1 MNRRDELL
9 CFYTTVA
16 FKIIGFRAI
25 PELFRLR
32 ERGLILHLPV
42 DGKSALQF
50 IIDNETDG
58 HLAMLDNPVVNQ
70 LIEQK
75 WHAYGQVRILQLI
88 DFFLRIKV

>member
-1 MNRRDELL
+1 MPNIRHDFEQITMYIVYFSL
-9 CFYTTVA
+9 
-16 FKIIGFRAI
+16 
-25 PELFRLR
+25 
-32 ERGLILHLPV
+32 

-75 WHAYGQVRILQLI
+75 WHAYGQVSEDLTIL
-88 DFFLRIKV
+88 